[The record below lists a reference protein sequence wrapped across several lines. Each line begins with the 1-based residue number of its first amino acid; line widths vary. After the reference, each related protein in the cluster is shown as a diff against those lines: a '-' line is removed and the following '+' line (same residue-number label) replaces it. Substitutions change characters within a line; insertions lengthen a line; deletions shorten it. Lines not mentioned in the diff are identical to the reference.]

1 MPSFEVT
8 VQCNKC
14 NCSDLYETDFRAKV
28 GDDWHDPC
36 TDCGAKRGNEII
48 SVEASDD

>member
-14 NCSDLYETDFRAKV
+14 NGFDIHCTDDRVEV
-28 GDDWHDPC
+28 GDGWPDQC
-36 TDCGAKRGNEII
+36 KNCGTDTHNEITN
-48 SVEASDD
+48 VEASDD